1 MLENYTN
8 EHSADMQ
15 SDMDFLIEQR
25 QEVANIIAK
34 NLGEDMGLLA
44 QSNFLSLFLFCGGA
58 LIGMKNPDMPV
69 SEIKEFVAGSRLQL
83 HRLVQ
88 VTMNSEL
95 KEFEENC
102 DDYMQIFEHG
112 IYCGQFGEEEEVG
125 RVDIG
130 RE

>member
-44 QSNFLSLFLFCGGA
+44 QSNFLSLFLFCGA
-58 LIGMKNPDMPV
+58 L
-69 SEIKEFVAGSRLQL
+69 
-83 HRLVQ
+83 
-88 VTMNSEL
+88 
-95 KEFEENC
+95 
-102 DDYMQIFEHG
+102 
-112 IYCGQFGEEEEVG
+112 
-125 RVDIG
+125 
-130 RE
+130 